1 MENSSAKARWILGVL
16 ILAALI
22 IGGSFFYTRVVKNS
36 PQSKF
41 TSPPPLK
48 ASNQAGVKAA
58 QKLFDDYPEFVKRA
72 FIQQQI
78 EGTLKSTIGN
88 SWMLEAGGKSIT
100 LTNQGTNKIRYT
112 KIPKIATGSSKVATP
127 SEIKPEEIKTGNL
140 LLIDQIID
148 WKTGKVT
155 IVGITV
161 LPPR

>member
-1 MENSSAKARWILGVL
+1 MENSSAKVRWILGVL
-16 ILAALI
+16 LLAAFI
-22 IGGSFFYTRVVKNS
+22 IGGSFFYTRVVKQPIS
-36 PQSKF
+36 PIV
-41 TSPPPLK
+41 TPPSQKTTDTQP
-48 ASNQAGVKAA
+48 GIKAA
-58 QKLFDDYPEFVKRA
+58 QKMFDEYPQFVKRT

-112 KIPKIATGSSKVATP
+112 KIPKIATGSAKVAAPT
-127 SEIKPEEIKTGNL
+127 EIKPEEIKTGNL

-148 WKTGKVT
+148 WQTGKVT